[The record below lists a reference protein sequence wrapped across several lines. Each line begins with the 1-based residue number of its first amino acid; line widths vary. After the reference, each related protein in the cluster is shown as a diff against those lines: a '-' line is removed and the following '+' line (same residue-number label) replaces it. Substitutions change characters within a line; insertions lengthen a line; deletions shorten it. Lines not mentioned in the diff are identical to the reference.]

1 MDDKVELNLAN
12 QVSEL
17 EKLTGALEEV
27 SERWGIPPKV
37 LMHLNLALEELF
49 TNVVFYGHQDE
60 GQHDIHIEIGRNDH
74 VLSVVVSDDAPE
86 FNPFEH
92 EDDSRVDKP
101 LEERKI
107 GGLGIHFVKTVMD
120 SVDYARRDGKNIVTL
135 TKRF

>member
-1 MDDKVELNLAN
+1 MDDKVELSLVN

-49 TNVVFYGHQDE
+49 TNVVFHGHPDGGE
-60 GQHDIHIEIGRNDH
+60 HDIHIEIGRNDH
-74 VLSVVVSDDAPE
+74 VLSVVVSDDAPA
-86 FNPFEH
+86 FNPLEH